1 MNVAINCRSFL
12 NKEYTGI
19 GRYTYHLIKSF
30 AELDTE
36 NDYLLYAKKGMF
48 SFNKRLP
55 RFHGKNIHLII
66 DRFNQGIEKT
76 LGKFDIY
83 HSPSPE
89 TISVNGGA
97 KIIVTVH
104 DLIFKT
110 FPQGH
115 TQKTVDDTEKQFI
128 NIKEKATKIIC
139 CSHNTMNDLQKYF
152 NVPSEKI
159 ELIHQG
165 VDKNLFYKIGP
176 EEEALAQRT
185 IWNKGVREPY
195 ILTVGTIE
203 PRKNLENLLYAFDRL
218 RTRKEF
224 TGKLVVIGMRG
235 WLTDGIEG
243 LIRKLELKN
252 DVIFLGYVT
261 DQELLYF
268 YNKAQAFVFPS
279 FYEGFGFPIVEAF
292 CCGTPVVTSNVSSCP
307 EVAQD
312 AALLADPYNP
322 KDIAEAVTKIV
333 NDSALKKT
341 LTQKGFIRSE
351 NFSFKKTAQKTLEV
365 YREVNGLK
373 PLKSHP
379 DLNVSKELINQ
390 TR

>member
-1 MNVAINCRSFL
+1 MNIAINCRSFL

-30 AELDTE
+30 SEIDLE

-55 RFHGKNIHLII
+55 RFHGDNIHLII
-66 DRFNQGIEKT
+66 DRFHRGIEKT

-89 TISVNGGA
+89 SISVNGGA

-115 TQKTVDDTEKQFI
+115 TQKTVDDTEKQFE
-128 NIKEKATKIIC
+128 NIRERATRIIC
-139 CSHNTMNDLQKYF
+139 CSNNTIKDLQKYF
-152 NVPSEKI
+152 NVPREKI
-159 ELIHQG
+159 ELIYQG
-165 VDKNLFYKIGP
+165 VDKGAFYKIGP
-176 EEEALAQRT
+176 EEEALAQRM
-185 IWNKGVREPY
+185 IWNKGVRGPY

-203 PRKNLENLLYAFDRL
+203 PRKNLENLLYAFDKL

-243 LIRKLELKN
+243 LIKKLELKN

-268 YNKAQAFVFPS
+268 YNKAEAFVFPS

-312 AALLADPYNP
+312 AALLVDPYNP
-322 KDIAEAVTKIV
+322 KDIAAAVTNIV
-333 NDSALKKT
+333 SNPRLKKT
-341 LTQKGFIRSE
+341 LVEKGLKRAE
-351 NFSFKKTAQKTLEV
+351 DFSFKKTAQKTLNVYKEV
-365 YREVNGLK
+365 YGL
-373 PLKSHP
+373 PTASNKS
-379 DLNVSKELINQ
+379 DSIEQ
-390 TR
+390 TVLTA